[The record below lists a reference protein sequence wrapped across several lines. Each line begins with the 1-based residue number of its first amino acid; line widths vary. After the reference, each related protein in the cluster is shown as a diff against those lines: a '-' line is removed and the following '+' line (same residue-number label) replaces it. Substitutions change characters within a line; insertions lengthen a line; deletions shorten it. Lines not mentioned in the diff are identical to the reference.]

1 MNLIV
6 NSIPIMMKIAA
17 GANGPDLGRGAHLPG
32 EAGGAQDG
40 RGPGEIFAILFL
52 LRR

>member
-1 MNLIV
+1 MVV
-6 NSIPIMMKIAA
+6 NSIPIMTKIAL
-17 GANGPDLGRGAHLPG
+17 GANGPDLGRGSHLPG
-32 EAGGAQDG
+32 EVGGAQDG

>member
-1 MNLIV
+1 MVV
-6 NSIPIMMKIAA
+6 NSIPIMMKIAVS
-17 GANGPDLGRGAHLPG
+17 GANGPDLGRGSHLPG